1 MLQYT
6 GLQLWELH
14 GSEFLEACSGVPYKA
29 LMKVLDEHMEAIR
42 LMYPTSYD
50 NVVNRIRELR

>member
-1 MLQYT
+1 MT
-6 GLQLWELH
+6 DELH